1 MFEFNE
7 WSGPLLPGFLQGI
20 VFAVILA
27 LRAYREERISDYFAA
42 LLLLMGSLYVGQWM
56 LGFAGWYDAHDWRT
70 TLMFYL
76 EWKNLLAF
84 GPLIWLYFRALTNTD
99 FRWERRY
106 WLHFIPLFI
115 VLSEPA
121 IILLYDWFYWRLIRG
136 ADFEFFYA
144 TRGPAAEWANTNNGF
159 ELWYNGVAAFS
170 FCHLIFYL
178 IKTLQEYRH
187 YRRYLVAE
195 FSNANQLLFSSLR
208 FTLYLMLIGVSLTFL
223 LEMGNLIYS
232 TSYVDSWDSYFVMS
246 VFTFLVAIQFLT
258 ISPSA
263 TRALRFEPDMEATDS
278 EPATL
283 LIQKA
288 TTAPAMSSVEEA
300 DENLQR
306 WAEKLNKRLDTYQDY
321 LNPDLKMGEL
331 ASNLRTNP
339 SVLSKVINTVYGQNF
354 NDYINGLRCEV
365 FLDKIR
371 GGAHLRHTLLSLAL
385 DCGFNSKSTFNRAF
399 RKHTGRS
406 PGQMVKEIGPES

>member
-7 WSGPLLPGFLQGI
+7 WSGPLLPGFLQGL
-20 VFAVILA
+20 VFATILA
-27 LRAYREERISDYFAA
+27 LRGSREERISDYLAA

-70 TLMFYL
+70 TLMFYI

-115 VLSEPA
+115 VLLEPA
-121 IILLYDWFYWRLIRG
+121 IVFLYDWFYWRLIRG

-144 TRGPAAEWANTNNGF
+144 TRGPAAEWANSDNGYS
-159 ELWYNGVAAFS
+159 LWYNGVAAFS

-178 IKTLQEYRH
+178 VKTLQEYRH

-208 FTLYLMLIGVSLTFL
+208 FTLYLMLIGVSLTFM
-223 LEMGNLIYS
+223 LELGNLIYS
-232 TSYVDSWDSYFVMS
+232 TSYIDSWDSYFVMS
-246 VFTFLVAIQFLT
+246 VFTFLVAIQFLV
-258 ISPSA
+258 ISPTA
-263 TRALRFEPDMEATDS
+263 TRALRFEPEKGVPAIETTNPAILKTSPDPAKSSAEANED
-278 EPATL
+278 
-283 LIQKA
+283 
-288 TTAPAMSSVEEA
+288 
-300 DENLQR
+300 LQR
-306 WAEKLNKRLDTYQDY
+306 WAEKLTQRLDTHEDY

-331 ASNLRTNP
+331 ASHLRTNP

-365 FLDKIR
+365 FLDKVR
-371 GGAHLRHTLLSLAL
+371 GGQHLRHTLLSLAL

-399 RKHTGRS
+399 RKHTGKS
-406 PGQMVKEIGPES
+406 PGQMVKEIGPGL